1 MQAKLLIC
9 YCLQYLKLQDFG
21 ISEISRSKQFSGIT
35 KGCFSGRS
43 RSAALRCD
51 AALRSLMLPCSS
63 AVNTS
68 DDVRS
73 PLTLTLVA
81 GTLGSPCV
89 TKQSCDN
96 HLAKRAY
103 IYIQNKFFSEYLALS
118 YTWAV
123 LKNGRIAT
131 FRTIMISYGDL
142 CNCNFC

>member
-9 YCLQYLKLQDFG
+9 YFQQYLKLQDFG

-51 AALRSLMLPCSS
+51 AAVSSLILPCSS

-81 GTLGSPCV
+81 GTLRSPCI

-96 HLAKRAY
+96 HLAKRSY
-103 IYIQNKFFSEYLALS
+103 IYLQKKNFFQSIKLYHSPELNNWWCNL
-118 YTWAV
+118 V
-123 LKNGRIAT
+123 RLVHL
-131 FRTIMISYGDL
+131 ISIKM
-142 CNCNFC
+142 

>member
-9 YCLQYLKLQDFG
+9 YFQQYLKLQDFG

-51 AALRSLMLPCSS
+51 AAVSSLMLPCSS

-103 IYIQNKFFSEYLALS
+103 IYIYIQNKLISEYLALS
-118 YTWAV
+118 YT
-123 LKNGRIAT
+123 
-131 FRTIMISYGDL
+131 
-142 CNCNFC
+142 